1 MIYELTGVSKTYR
14 PRRGAAVCA
23 LRDVS
28 LNIAAGETVA
38 VVGPSGAGKS
48 TLLHVLGGL
57 TAADEGK
64 VLFEGADLAAM
75 KPACRAALRGG
86 KIGVVMQNFALI
98 DDYSVLQNVMTPLY
112 FQKCGDRRERALAAL
127 ERVNIAHLKDKRAG
141 EISGGEKQ
149 RCAIARALAGG
160 PSVLLADEPTGQL
173 DTATAEG
180 ILQLF
185 CSLGQDGITVV
196 IVTHDEKVA
205 SACGRRVTITDG
217 RILADTAAQR

>member
-1 MIYELTGVSKTYR
+1 M
-14 PRRGAAVCA
+14 
-23 LRDVS
+23 
-28 LNIAAGETVA
+28 
-38 VVGPSGAGKS
+38 
-48 TLLHVLGGL
+48 
-57 TAADEGK
+57 
-64 VLFEGADLAAM
+64 
-75 KPACRAALRGG
+75 
-86 KIGVVMQNFALI
+86 
-98 DDYSVLQNVMTPLY
+98 
-112 FQKCGDRRERALAAL
+112 
-127 ERVNIAHLKDKRAG
+127 NIAHLKDKRAG

-217 RILADTAAQR
+217 RILADTAAQK